1 LLTLF
6 FFENNTVDRLNIN
19 RQNQILHNE
28 ECFVDD
34 NNKRSSS
41 TLPHVFRMVRSMMP
55 IIVPTSTTISN
66 SIDYYATMVSVI
78 ADLNKA
84 IKKAKLFPHVSRRQ
98 RAKNA
103 CTNAFRNFIIRNST
117 LHINND

>member
-1 LLTLF
+1 MLTLF